1 MDVTKFC
8 RSTKG
13 KCLLLKKLRRTYAVT
28 GAAGFIGS
36 NLVRRLLSNGHS
48 VIGIDNLSTGRL
60 KFLEGIEGK
69 HNFRLEHCDI
79 KDLENLSKVLH
90 GCDVVYHLAANADV
104 RDGLLHP
111 RKDLDENTIG
121 TFNVLEAMRQN
132 KIQKIFFASTGS
144 VYGDAKQIPTPE
156 NSDFPIQTSL
166 YGASKLAGEALIAAY
181 CEGYSM
187 KGVIFRFVGILGE
200 NYTHGHVYDFIKKLK
215 NNSETLQILGDG
227 SQKKSYLYIQD

>member
-79 KDLENLSKVLH
+79 KDLENLSKVFH

-132 KIQKIFFASTGS
+132 
-144 VYGDAKQIPTPE
+144 
-156 NSDFPIQTSL
+156 
-166 YGASKLAGEALIAAY
+166 
-181 CEGYSM
+181 
-187 KGVIFRFVGILGE
+187 
-200 NYTHGHVYDFIKKLK
+200 
-215 NNSETLQILGDG
+215 
-227 SQKKSYLYIQD
+227 